1 MRTREDEQDY
11 EGEERAASLHGR
23 TSCPARNGARSDPD
37 RTVSSLL
44 RFLRSVVEDPEYQ
57 APFVAAVDACGD
69 RPTLEARGQVPPASP
84 PGASYHMR
92 ECGVDEIT
100 PLRDRE
106 ALASSTARGLPV
118 AALMLMPAVGAL
130 AADAQD
136 TYLTSRDAYVA
147 RFSRDAGPQDEPTH
161 EQESLALRDLEAQ
174 LRIVVGRVD
183 IKGFSLPGRLSLE
196 TLATGYED
204 FGLLDGLVLS
214 SQLDD
219 ARVLVT
225 TGELLVRW
233 LKDHKDWWKAD
244 CMPQDVEIAL
254 KSEAFYTQGIGI
266 DDLGAAFTRYAE
278 IPVTKPT
285 GATFACALLGV
296 RQQDFGLRTPDR
308 LFVSV
313 VLGKMVFV
321 LSARTTAK
329 ITLPAACQR
338 KWRLY
343 EDARASGRAGF
354 GTEEAA
360 YSEFLRCFSRQT
372 RRQRFHAALLAQAQA
387 LADRLRSR

>member
-1 MRTREDEQDY
+1 MR
-11 EGEERAASLHGR
+11 
-23 TSCPARNGARSDPD
+23 
-37 RTVSSLL
+37 SLL
-44 RFLRSVVEDPEYQ
+44 
-57 APFVAAVDACGD
+57 CG
-69 RPTLEARGQVPPASP
+69 T
-84 PGASYHMR
+84 
-92 ECGVDEIT
+92 
-100 PLRDRE
+100 RE
-106 ALASSTARGLPV
+106 ALVSSTARGLPV
-118 AALMLMPAVGAL
+118 AALMLLPAVGAL

-147 RFSRDAGPQDEPTH
+147 RFSRDAGPQDEPAQ

-183 IKGFSLPGRLSLE
+183 VKGFSLPGRLSLE

-233 LKDHKDWWKAD
+233 LKDHKEWWKAY

-266 DDLGAAFTRYAE
+266 DGLGAALTKYAE
-278 IPVTKPT
+278 IPIRKPT
-285 GATFACALLGV
+285 GAKFAFALLGV
-296 RQQDFGLRTPDR
+296 RQQDIGPRAPDR
-308 LFVSV
+308 LFVSA

-321 LSARTTAK
+321 LSARTKTK
-329 ITLPAACQR
+329 ITVPTACER
-338 KWRLY
+338 VWRVY
-343 EDARASGRAGF
+343 EDARAGGRAGF
-354 GTEEAA
+354 GTEETA
-360 YSEFLRCFSRQT
+360 YSEFLGCFSRQAS
-372 RRQRFHAALLAQAQA
+372 RQRFDAALVAQAQE

>member
-1 MRTREDEQDY
+1 MR
-11 EGEERAASLHGR
+11 
-23 TSCPARNGARSDPD
+23 
-37 RTVSSLL
+37 SLL
-44 RFLRSVVEDPEYQ
+44 
-57 APFVAAVDACGD
+57 CG
-69 RPTLEARGQVPPASP
+69 
-84 PGASYHMR
+84 
-92 ECGVDEIT
+92 I
-100 PLRDRE
+100 RE

-136 TYLTSRDAYVA
+136 IDTYLTSRDAYVA
-147 RFSRDAGPQDEPTH
+147 RFSRGAGPQDEPAQ

-233 LKDHKDWWKAD
+233 LKDHKDWWKAY

-254 KSEAFYTQGIGI
+254 RSEAFYTQAIGI
-266 DDLGAAFTRYAE
+266 DELGSAFTKYAE
-278 IPVTKPT
+278 IPVTKPA
-285 GATFACALLGV
+285 GATFACALLGK

-321 LSARTTAK
+321 LSARTKAK
-329 ITLPAACQR
+329 ITMPAACQR

-343 EDARASGRAGF
+343 EDARASGRAGL

-360 YSEFLRCFSRQT
+360 HTEFLSCFSR
-372 RRQRFHAALLAQAQA
+372 RARGQRFHAALLAQAQA